1 MKDFNP
7 YELCDEYE
15 TQYKKCADA
24 EAQLSEVEAFKPIV
38 KATEIL
44 KSQATS
50 LGLKEAEAMAS
61 TAYSDICKAVS
72 LATKNAKLEKGALDL
87 IKIKWETWRTEQANN
102 RQLEK
107 YTR

>member
-1 MKDFNP
+1 MKEYDP
-7 YELCDEYE
+7 YNLADEYE

-72 LATKNAKLEKGALDL
+72 IATKNAKLEKGALDL

-102 RQLEK
+102 RMTDKAAQ
-107 YTR
+107 